1 MAYSFILLADL
12 KACCC
17 SDTAEVC
24 LLRFMEAQNVKNLS
38 DSWLRRHQNQRLME
52 PSIVFFH
59 VVPHGLGKAKIIS
72 KLILL
77 WELLQ
82 IYVEMLFINKQHY
95 KFVNRTMKVEPT
107 PEDTKVDKEEEEPH
121 KENKGVPIFL
131 LTAMKN
137 NDINSKEMT
146 PLLEKAIRSAMLLI
160 RFREM
165 GDISSTMAGALSTA
179 KEPRA

>member
-38 DSWLRRHQNQRLME
+38 DPWLRRHQNQRLTE

-77 WELLQ
+77 WELLR
-82 IYVEMLFINKQHY
+82 IYVEMLFINKQVQCY
-95 KFVNRTMKVEPT
+95 K
-107 PEDTKVDKEEEEPH
+107 
-121 KENKGVPIFL
+121 
-131 LTAMKN
+131 A
-137 NDINSKEMT
+137 SS
-146 PLLEKAIRSAMLLI
+146 PLIV
-160 RFREM
+160 
-165 GDISSTMAGALSTA
+165 
-179 KEPRA
+179 

>member
-17 SDTAEVC
+17 SNTAEVC

-38 DSWLRRHQNQRLME
+38 DPWLRRHQNQRLTE
-52 PSIVFFH
+52 PFVVFFH

-77 WELLQ
+77 WELLR
-82 IYVEMLFINKQHY
+82 IYVEMLFINKQ
-95 KFVNRTMKVEPT
+95 
-107 PEDTKVDKEEEEPH
+107 
-121 KENKGVPIFL
+121 
-131 LTAMKN
+131 
-137 NDINSKEMT
+137 MT

-160 RFREM
+160 RFIEM
-165 GDISSTMAGALSTA
+165 GDISGTMAGALSTA